1 MDDWGQLVAS
11 SSQLGGV
18 FQSGPVWS
26 GPSGYWTVLAAR
38 VGRWGR
44 VQPRLNQDL
53 GKHLGVDFRWRKLA
67 REQLGGYGPVMGSY
81 RRKGARGQVA
91 PFRPIPCNRSPSSYR
106 ENSAQIVREKPRERD
121 QRLKEKP
128 CVKAC
133 SVLAKAWLWKT
144 RLVEMDTRQ
153 KEKEKEK
160 KVAQGDRTP
169 KVLTW
174 TVVKERHREDS
185 SHGKMCGE

>member
-1 MDDWGQLVAS
+1 MAS

-91 PFRPIPCNRSPSSYR
+91 PFRPIPCNRSPKAVTGSSLYKYKSMGSILGIKFLR
-106 ENSAQIVREKPRERD
+106 ENSAQIVRDKPREREAD
-121 QRLKEKP
+121 SLR
-128 CVKAC
+128 
-133 SVLAKAWLWKT
+133 
-144 RLVEMDTRQ
+144 RNRVE
-153 KEKEKEK
+153 
-160 KVAQGDRTP
+160 A
-169 KVLTW
+169 
-174 TVVKERHREDS
+174 
-185 SHGKMCGE
+185 